1 MKFLLTFV
9 LFFGLP
15 HADWFPRRFGI
26 SPEAIPLGVT
36 NLLLLLALFLWIL
49 GHLLPP
55 APLKN
60 PFPVYRYF
68 LFVAIFGVLIALF
81 SGYEESVLEILT
93 LSKREISLLFL
104 YFVPLAIIKNEDDF
118 KKFFLICL
126 LVHFLVGVEVL
137 RSGVLGGEN
146 FADHK
151 RGSGPFSWGWQASD
165 VAGSYLAQV
174 LMYFLA
180 FLFVGKEKIW
190 KRIVI
195 VSGAVV
201 IIAGIYATYAR
212 GAMLAAILGV
222 LFMVMTK
229 GFNAKYL
236 LLPILL
242 ALILFITLPQS
253 IKTRFIET
261 TTESGELDQSSQG
274 RVALNLAGFTIAKEH
289 LLGVGTGQLRSAM
302 REYTGNYVDCHNSY
316 LYTAAELGVVGL
328 CIFFYMFYV
337 FFRAVRRIYATP
349 DIPVVYRIYAVGT
362 GGMIGAFL
370 GCNLFYANFY
380 KDLVMG
386 TIVIHWGMLA
396 YVFQSCRGR
405 QEEQKAKEH
414 K

>member
-1 MKFLLTFV
+1 MKYLLTFV

-26 SPEAIPLGVT
+26 PPEAIPLGVT
-36 NLLLLLALFLWIL
+36 NLLLLLALFLWGL

-81 SGYEESVLEILT
+81 SGYEKSVLEILT
-93 LSKREISLLFL
+93 LSKREISLLLL
-104 YFVPLAIIKNEDDF
+104 YFVPLAIIKNENDF

-126 LVHFLVGVEVL
+126 LVHFLVGLEVF
-137 RSGVLGGEN
+137 RSGVLGGAN

-180 FLFVGKEKIW
+180 FLFVGKEKMW

-212 GAMLAAILGV
+212 GAMLAAMLGV
-222 LFMVMTK
+222 LFMVMIK
-229 GFNAKYL
+229 GFNVKYL

-242 ALILFITLPQS
+242 GLVLFTTLPQS

-261 TTESGELDQSSQG
+261 TTESGELDHSSQG

-302 REYTGNYVDCHNSY
+302 KKYTGNYVDCHNSY
-316 LYTAAELGVVGL
+316 LYIAAELGIIGL
-328 CIFFYMFYV
+328 LIFLYMLYV
-337 FFRAVRRIYATP
+337 FFRAVRRIFAMP
-349 DIPVVYRIYAVGT
+349 DIPIVYRIYAVGT
-362 GGMIGAFL
+362 GGMIGTFL
-370 GCNLFYANFY
+370 GCNLFYANFH

-386 TIVIHWGMLA
+386 TIVFHWGMLG
-396 YVFQSCRGR
+396 YVYQSCLVLQQQKTD
-405 QEEQKAKEH
+405 QEQ
-414 K
+414 